1 MKVHIV
7 YNFFFSAFYGV
18 IFSDQQEAAF
28 SNYRLWESLGFVI
41 SFAYGDYLCVN
52 VKLYILVV
60 VLVIG
65 VSLYAV
71 IEVMRMKE
79 ESLNV
84 VIALK
89 PNHGEDKE

>member
-1 MKVHIV
+1 M
-7 YNFFFSAFYGV
+7 
-18 IFSDQQEAAF
+18 
-28 SNYRLWESLGFVI
+28 
-41 SFAYGDYLCVN
+41 N